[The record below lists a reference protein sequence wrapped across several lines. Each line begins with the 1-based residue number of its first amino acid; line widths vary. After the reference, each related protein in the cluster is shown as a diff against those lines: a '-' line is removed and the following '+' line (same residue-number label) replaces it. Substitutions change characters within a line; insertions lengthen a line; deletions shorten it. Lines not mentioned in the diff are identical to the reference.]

1 SRPADLQ
8 FDTRFERRQLHPT
21 PAGQRSHEGSSSAD
35 PDRRSGRIEDLRVHR
50 HARWTAHPCAAG
62 GLHQVL
68 RTGLRYQPANCL
80 MNSPSEKL
88 AAAIAER
95 LVNEKLL
102 SRAEAKK
109 LLAKLANGKLLA
121 SDWRT

>member
-1 SRPADLQ
+1 
-8 FDTRFERRQLHPT
+8 
-21 PAGQRSHEGSSSAD
+21 
-35 PDRRSGRIEDLRVHR
+35 
-50 HARWTAHPCAAG
+50 
-62 GLHQVL
+62 
-68 RTGLRYQPANCL
+68 

-109 LLAKLANGKLLA
+109 ILAKLANGKLLA
-121 SDWRT
+121 SDWRTAIELSAPPKRRS